1 VVLRYANVYGP
12 RQDPHGEAGVIAIFI
27 QRIRAGLAP
36 TIYGDGEQ
44 VRDFVYV
51 ADVVRANLLAHAV
64 AVPAG
69 DPLVLNIATGQG
81 TTVTALWRALSE
93 IAHPTVEPHHEPP
106 RAGDLLRSV
115 LDPARAGRVLGWQ
128 AHVSLER
135 GLQQTWAWFDGG
147 VARAGVVA

>member
-36 TIYGDGEQ
+36 TIFGDGEQ

-93 IAHPTVEPHHEPP
+93 IATRRSSRTTSRPGPAISCAACSIPP
-106 RAGDLLRSV
+106 APAGCW
-115 LDPARAGRVLGWQ
+115 AGRP
-128 AHVSLER
+128 
-135 GLQQTWAWFDGG
+135 T
-147 VARAGVVA
+147 